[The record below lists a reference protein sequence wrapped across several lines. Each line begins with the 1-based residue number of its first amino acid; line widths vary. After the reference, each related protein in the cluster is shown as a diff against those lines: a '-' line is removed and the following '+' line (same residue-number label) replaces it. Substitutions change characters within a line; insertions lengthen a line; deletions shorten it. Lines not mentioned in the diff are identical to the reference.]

1 MSLLAPLRAPK
12 EDSVIIIMLGF
23 YEINQKGCCMKSMP
37 AGRVIALFVSKPG
50 TPGRTRLSSVTLDHK
65 GVVSDK
71 FYGKE
76 RQRSVLLTSIESYAI
91 AQKEGIEMPHGSLGE
106 NILID
111 YNPYL
116 LDPGSRLRIG
126 DALLEI
132 SQPCTICDHL
142 SAIDPVLPQL
152 LCSDRGIFA
161 KVIEEGEI
169 REGDTI
175 HLMD

>member
-1 MSLLAPLRAPK
+1 MPK
-12 EDSVIIIMLGF
+12 GHVS
-23 YEINQKGCCMKSMP
+23 
-37 AGRVIALFVSKPG
+37 ALFVSKPN
-50 TPGRTRLSSVTLDHK
+50 TSRRTRLSSATLDYK

-76 RQRSVLLTSIESYAI
+76 RQRSVLLASIESYMI
-91 AQKEGIEMPHGSLGE
+91 AQKEGIEMPYGSLGE

-116 LDPGSRLRIG
+116 LDTGSRLRIG

-152 LCSDRGIFA
+152 LCNDRGIFA
-161 KVIEEGEI
+161 KVVEKGEV
-169 REGDTI
+169 REGDAV
-175 HLMD
+175 HLVD